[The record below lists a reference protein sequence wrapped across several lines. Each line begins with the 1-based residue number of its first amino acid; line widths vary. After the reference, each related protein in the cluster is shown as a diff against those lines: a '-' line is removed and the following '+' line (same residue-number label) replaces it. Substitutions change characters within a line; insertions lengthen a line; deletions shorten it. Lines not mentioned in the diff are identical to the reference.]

1 MKYQVGEM
9 DRGSAGGATVSRRKV
24 LRALG
29 VSLGLPLLESL
40 HPARSRADEPQ
51 PPQRMLVIVNN
62 LGLLPQYFA
71 PEGSGTDYRP
81 SPYLELLAA
90 QREEFTVF
98 SGLSHP
104 DVSGA
109 HSTDNCFLTA
119 APGAFQAGFSNTIS
133 LDQYASERL
142 PRQRVFRH

>member
-1 MKYQVGEM
+1 MNYQVGARN
-9 DRGSAGGATVSRRKV
+9 RGPAGGATVSRRKV

-40 HPARSRADEPQ
+40 HPTRSRAGEPQ

-71 PEGSGTDYRP
+71 PAGSGTDYRP

-90 QREEFTVF
+90 
-98 SGLSHP
+98 
-104 DVSGA
+104 
-109 HSTDNCFLTA
+109 HSQSQDWCLF
-119 APGAFQAGFSNTIS
+119 
-133 LDQYASERL
+133 
-142 PRQRVFRH
+142 